1 MTEMDAF
8 NGGKDGVRRLETGD
22 PEMKIARIAEDS
34 RGQPGKNR
42 KGRRQNRE
50 NDRGREGAESRSS
63 TKIIGTPAAPPSIVG
78 LVARGAREWFGL
90 TMLTGQDKVCDQSH
104 DGFRAGGSS
113 RMGAAANRLL
123 TEEKSHAD

>member
-42 KGRRQNRE
+42 KGRRQNRKDE
-50 NDRGREGAESRSS
+50 GRMIGGAKAPNPGLRQRLSGRPPRRLRSWDS
-63 TKIIGTPAAPPSIVG
+63 W
-78 LVARGAREWFGL
+78 LVER
-90 TMLTGQDKVCDQSH
+90 VS
-104 DGFRAGGSS
+104 GS
-113 RMGAAANRLL
+113 A
-123 TEEKSHAD
+123 